1 MILRKQN
8 SRRRVLHRLIVML
21 RKNHMR
27 TFSTCLTI
35 FIQKIH
41 IDLLPQFPKNLLR
54 TGFDSLFL
62 MDYKLLQPAAA
73 RKRPGSHLHQ
83 GIRKLQPLQLFAS
96 IKNISSD
103 FLQCIGKNDLLHF
116 LPGKKSLF
124 PERNYIFALPGFCIF
139 FSILMCGKR
148 IRRRTDYR
156 KAIDLFRQHHPAVCS
171 VTTDNFYCILFDS
184 VMYFHNSPSYQETD
198 IRNPFPVFILQ
209 ESSHLLLIPI
219 FYSTSASHCSLII
232 HFMQEIF
239 PKPQILSNT

>member
-1 MILRKQN
+1 
-8 SRRRVLHRLIVML
+8 
-21 RKNHMR
+21 MR

-156 KAIDLFRQHHPAVCS
+156 KPLNFCRDHDPVIGT
-171 VTTDNFYCILFDS
+171 VTADDFCCIVFNS
-184 VMYFHNSPSYQETD
+184 VMYFHRT
-198 IRNPFPVFILQ
+198 L
-209 ESSHLLLIPI
+209 SSLCHNNKNFCFLL
-219 FYSTSASHCSLII
+219 
-232 HFMQEIF
+232 
-239 PKPQILSNT
+239 

>member
-1 MILRKQN
+1 
-8 SRRRVLHRLIVML
+8 
-21 RKNHMR
+21 MR
-27 TFSTCLTI
+27 TFFTCLAI

-62 MDYKLLQPAAA
+62 MDYKLLQPAAS
-73 RKRPGSHLHQ
+73 RKCPGSHLHQ
-83 GIRKLQPLQLFAS
+83 GIRKLQPFQFFAS

-103 FLQCIGKNDLLHF
+103 FLQRIWKNDLLHF

-156 KAIDLFRQHHPAVCS
+156 KPLNFCRDHDPVIGT
-171 VTTDNFYCILFDS
+171 VTADDFCCIVFNS
-184 VMYFHNSPSYQETD
+184 VMYFHRT
-198 IRNPFPVFILQ
+198 L
-209 ESSHLLLIPI
+209 SSLCHNNKNFCFLL
-219 FYSTSASHCSLII
+219 
-232 HFMQEIF
+232 
-239 PKPQILSNT
+239 

>member
-27 TFSTCLTI
+27 TFFTCLAI

-62 MDYKLLQPAAA
+62 MDYKLLQPAAS
-73 RKRPGSHLHQ
+73 RKCPGSHLHQ
-83 GIRKLQPLQLFAS
+83 GIRKLQPFQFFAS

-103 FLQCIGKNDLLHF
+103 FLQRIWKNDLLHF

-156 KAIDLFRQHHPAVCS
+156 KPLNFCRDHDPVIGT
-171 VTTDNFYCILFDS
+171 VTADDFCCIVFNS
-184 VMYFHNSPSYQETD
+184 VMYFHRT
-198 IRNPFPVFILQ
+198 L
-209 ESSHLLLIPI
+209 SSLCHNNKNFCFLL
-219 FYSTSASHCSLII
+219 
-232 HFMQEIF
+232 
-239 PKPQILSNT
+239 